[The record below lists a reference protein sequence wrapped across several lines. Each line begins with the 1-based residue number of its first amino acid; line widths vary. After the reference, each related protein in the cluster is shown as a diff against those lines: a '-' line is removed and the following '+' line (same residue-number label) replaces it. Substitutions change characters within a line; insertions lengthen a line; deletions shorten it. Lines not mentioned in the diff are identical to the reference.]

1 MINILTNPII
11 EFSIECT
18 KLKKYLDI
26 DTFRLVYRC
35 DWDIS
40 PNDIIDKRYEIT
52 KMYIDIF
59 ENFNKKLEY
68 LYGNKTTKD
77 NQPIHIKLCPSI
89 IEQFIESIIDM
100 YDYNDLDELFE
111 EPIEENIYNYIINP
125 IPSNLNNCC
134 DVDYTYNHKLSD
146 AANFAKILYKLEQNL
161 VAKLG
166 ITDLDKNRFTVST
179 CANKIPNIDSSVNDK
194 ILQYFLQEYNKDL
207 EDKIDI
213 TKAFE

>member
-1 MINILTNPII
+1 MIKILTNPII

-18 KLKKYLDI
+18 KLKKYLEF
-26 DTFRLVYRC
+26 DTFRLAYRC

-40 PNDIIDKRYEIT
+40 PKDIIDKRYEIT

-100 YDYNDLDELFE
+100 YDYNYVDELFE

-134 DVDYTYNHKLSD
+134 DRDYTYEHTLSD